1 MTLSVSSLAPDR
13 SGSRPPRWRTIL
25 ALPLVSALPVLLFAA
40 AVFVFLTQAQQSAVE
55 REILQVARY
64 AGQAGDLL
72 LEERVS
78 TLRALASLATDGDVS
93 DFQRQARLLLITR
106 PDWRGIT
113 LRDEAGRL
121 LAAEGRPAEPA
132 AEPFADV
139 TPPPGGGP
147 VAVVAARPG
156 EPPFLQVRIRASR
169 PGEET
174 YVIGARMDLEP
185 FSTAL
190 AGLTDPNWTVA
201 LLDTRR
207 VVAARLHDPA
217 RFVGRPATPSLL
229 AEIDAS
235 RERFFYAQTQEGN
248 RVYTAFSTS
257 PRTGWTAAIGAPAHL
272 VEAALRR
279 AQWAW
284 IGGGLAAVLLAGFL
298 AWLLVYSILKRQA
311 AERRAWQ
318 LESERGA
325 EARLS
330 EIAGHFPGV
339 MYRRV
344 LHPDGTISY
353 PYTSPGAAELLGAT
367 SDELFR
373 QRPLEQ
379 LARDRIHPDDRAAFA
394 EALRRS
400 ASDLSPFGV
409 EVRSL
414 RQDGSTCWIRSTAS
428 VRRAPDG
435 TVVWDGV
442 MIDISPL
449 KASEHALE
457 ARTEALRATS
467 RVNTTIASELD
478 RDTLIQAVL
487 DAGRG
492 MIGAA
497 FGAFFYNVPEGSD
510 EGLPLYKLSG
520 ARYEDFAAFPMPR
533 NTGIFGQTMR
543 GEGIV
548 RIADVTVDPRYGGNP
563 PYRGM
568 PAGHLPVRSYLA
580 APVISRSGEVMGGLF
595 FGHPE
600 PGVFDET
607 AEEVVSGLAAQAAV
621 AMENARLFKAAE
633 DEITQRRQIQA
644 QQKMLLA
651 ELNHRVKNTLAVVLA
666 IAQQTAKTSATMDR
680 FGEVFRGRIM
690 ALANAHTLL
699 TAGEW
704 RSTTLDKLVATAL
717 EPHADPVDGGV
728 TVEGPR
734 VIVPP
739 KQALALSLVLHELAT
754 NASKYGALSVA
765 GGELRIAWSP
775 AGPKGDEML
784 SLRWHERVPGPVA
797 APEREGF
804 GSRLIAMNV
813 RRELGGCVF
822 RDYTRE
828 GLQAE
833 LRLPWNPETGELV
846 SRPEV
851 GSNGAAQDLAR
862 A

>member
-1 MTLSVSSLAPDR
+1 MSPSVPSEPRDR
-13 SGSRPPRWRTIL
+13 PGSRPPRRRTLL
-25 ALPLVSALPVLLFAA
+25 ALPLVSALPVVLFAA
-40 AVFVFLTQAQQSAVE
+40 AVFAFLTQAQQRAVE

-64 AGQAGDLL
+64 GSQAGDLL

-113 LRDEAGRL
+113 LRDETGRL
-121 LAAEGRPAEPA
+121 LAAEARPGEPA
-132 AEPFADV
+132 AEPVADV
-139 TPPPGGGP
+139 TPPRGGGP
-147 VAVVAARPG
+147 LAVVANPRG
-156 EPPFLQVRIRASR
+156 ELPYLQVRLRASR

-185 FSTAL
+185 FSQAL
-190 AGLTDPNWTVA
+190 SGLTDPNWTVS

-207 VVAARLHDPA
+207 RIAARSRDPA
-217 RFVGRPATPSLL
+217 RFVGNVATPSLL

-235 RERFFYAQTQEGN
+235 QERFFYALNQEGD

-284 IGGGLAAVLLAGFL
+284 LGGGLAAVLVAAFL

-311 AERRAWQ
+311 AERHAWQ
-318 LESERGA
+318 LESEREA

-367 SDELFR
+367 PDELFG
-373 QRPLEQ
+373 QRPLEE
-379 LARDRIHPDDRAAFA
+379 LARDRIHPDDRAIFA

-400 ASDLSPFGV
+400 ARELSPFGV

-414 RQDGSTCWIRSTAS
+414 RRDGSTCWIRSTAS

-435 TVVWDGV
+435 TVIWDGA

-449 KASEHALE
+449 KASEQALE

-478 RDTLIQAVL
+478 RDTLVQSVL

-492 MIGAA
+492 MIGAT
-497 FGAFFYNVPEGSD
+497 FGAFFYNVREGSD
-510 EGLPLYKLSG
+510 EVLTLYKLSG
-520 ARYEDFAAFPMPR
+520 ARHEDFAGFPMPR
-533 NTGIFGQTMR
+533 STQIFGPTMR
-543 GEGIV
+543 GEGII
-548 RIADVTVDPRYGGNP
+548 RIADVTQDTRYGRNA

-568 PAGHLPVRSYLA
+568 PEGHLPVRSYLA
-580 APVISRSGEVMGGLF
+580 APVIARSGEVMGGLF
-595 FGHPE
+595 FGHSQ

-607 AEEVVSGLAAQAAV
+607 AEEVVTGLAGQAAV
-621 AMENARLFKAAE
+621 ALENARLFKAAE
-633 DEITQRRQIQA
+633 DEIAQRRRIEA

-666 IAQQTAKTSATMDR
+666 IAQQTAKTSTTMER
-680 FGEVFRGRIM
+680 FGDVFRGRIM

-704 RSTTLDKLVATAL
+704 RSTTLRELVTTAL
-717 EPHADPVDGGV
+717 EPHADRVDHRV

-754 NASKYGALSVA
+754 NASKYGALSA
-765 GGELRIAWSP
+765 AEGALAIDWAPGE
-775 AGPKGDEML
+775 DETL
-784 SLRWHERVPGPVA
+784 SLRWHERVPGPVV

-813 RRELGGCVF
+813 ERELGGCVF
-822 RDYTRE
+822 RDYTHE
-828 GLQAE
+828 GLRAE

-846 SRPEV
+846 SRPEA
-851 GSNGAAQDLAR
+851 GSNGAAPGLAR